1 MKEVSF
7 FRYIL
12 SRNRKFHIYAGLLLL
27 LFIWLF
33 SLSGLLLNHSQWK
46 FAGFWEQRKETEKI
60 TPVEVPFGS
69 DSIQTINKLMH
80 QLKISGEI
88 SNITSNTGS
97 LDFRVTKPGTVRNIR
112 IDLINKI
119 STQKITVFNIWG
131 KIKTLHTL
139 NGVNKATPDIRPNWI
154 VTRIWRTTMDII
166 AFGLIFLC
174 ISSWIMWYEV
184 RMNYSKGV
192 YVLILGLTGA
202 IYFIFLI

>member
-1 MKEVSF
+1 MKQVSF

-46 FAGFWEQRKETEKI
+46 FAGFWEQRKQSEKI
-60 TPVEVPFGS
+60 TPVYLPS
-69 DSIQTINKLMH
+69 IPDSIETILNIMH
-80 QLKISGEI
+80 QLNISGEI
-88 SNITSNTGS
+88 SNLKSDQGS
-97 LDFRVTKPGTVRNIR
+97 LDFRVMKPGNIR
-112 IDLINKI
+112 DVHIDLIKKV
-119 STQKITVFNIWG
+119 STQKITLFNFWG

-139 NGVNKATPDIRPNWI
+139 NGVNKTPPDIRTNWI
-154 VTRIWRTTMDII
+154 VTRIWRITMDII

-184 RMNYSKGV
+184 RLNYTKGV
-192 YVLILGLTGA
+192 YVLILSLAGA